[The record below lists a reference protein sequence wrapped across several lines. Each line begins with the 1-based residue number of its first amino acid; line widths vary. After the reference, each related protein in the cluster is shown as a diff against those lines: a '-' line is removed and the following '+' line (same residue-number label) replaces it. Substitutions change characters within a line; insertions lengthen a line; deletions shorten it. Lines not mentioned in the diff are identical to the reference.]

1 MALSTPFEEPDLVL
15 RCEGLLAGDVE
26 GAPLKSPSKAMALRP
41 KVPVSTCG
49 SATVSQL
56 IWSDVHVSAAS
67 SSVIAPQLSKAAAK
81 ARLAVL
87 INITSL
93 KLLSAMP

>member
-1 MALSTPFEEPDLVL
+1 MGGILGQRRALL
-15 RCEGLLAGDVE
+15 
-26 GAPLKSPSKAMALRP
+26 LRP

-49 SATVSQL
+49 AATVSQL

>member
-1 MALSTPFEEPDLVL
+1 MMLK
-15 RCEGLLAGDVE
+15 
-26 GAPLKSPSKAMALRP
+26 APPVKSPSKAMALRP

-49 SATVSQL
+49 AATVSQL

>member
-1 MALSTPFEEPDLVL
+1 M
-15 RCEGLLAGDVE
+15 C
-26 GAPLKSPSKAMALRP
+26 GA
-41 KVPVSTCG
+41 
-49 SATVSQL
+49 ATVSQL
-56 IWSDVHVSAAS
+56 IWSDVHVIAAS